1 MAGGVEQE
9 AIYYS
14 DGSSTVSSA
23 IPAFSKRGDL
33 LIVDEGCSDAVRIGV
48 ELSRST
54 VVTFRHNDMADLR
67 KILQSIADDDKRLKR
82 DTLQQRR

>member
-1 MAGGVEQE
+1 MKE

-14 DGSSTVSSA
+14 DGASTVSSA

-33 LIVDEGCSDAVRIGV
+33 LIVDEGCCDAVRIGV

-54 VVTFRHNDMADLR
+54 VITYRHNDIVDLR
-67 KILQSIADDDKRLKR
+67 KILQSIADDDKRLNR

>member
-1 MAGGVEQE
+1 M
-9 AIYYS
+9 
-14 DGSSTVSSA
+14 
-23 IPAFSKRGDL
+23 
-33 LIVDEGCSDAVRIGV
+33 DEGCCESVRTGV

-54 VVTFRHNDMADLR
+54 VITFRHNDMQDLR